1 MLDCKVLNWMLRGSI
16 EYNKIIREFD
26 KDLVSEVFDYDYRP
40 IILKITEYYS
50 RHKAT
55 PTINILKK
63 ILSEDELDHGFL
75 DLVEAYEVSDNEIGY
90 YIDQMKERYNKRI
103 VKRLVN
109 SCLEENSD
117 IKEVNKEVKRIVGKT
132 DRLYKS
138 DVFSEGRLKD
148 SVKTR
153 LDNYEFVKNNPNLKQ
168 GMLSGFVSLDD
179 YTWGLKNSEM
189 MVIGGASSSGKS
201 LLMMNMAINAYM
213 GTNDPVNG
221 VTGRKDGK
229 NVLYISLEMSKE
241 QLEQRVDANI
251 AHIPH
256 RGLMRGTLS
265 EADIQNWKKSLKFQR
280 DHDKVFYILDMP
292 RNSTMAEIEAKFEII
307 TGIFKPEAI
316 FVDYLQLMSPS
327 TGATGSDWM
336 DVGKV
341 AEELHEFCRKKDL
354 PVITAAQRKASAKK
368 SSGKYKDNVDL
379 EDLGRS
385 KMIGDNATV
394 VLLIGK
400 REDEDLREDIEIYI
414 VKNRDGPKGKVVLKK
429 TFDKSKIEE
438 LPEGWIE
445 DTGDENAV

>member
-16 EYNKIIREFD
+16 EYNKINREFD

-40 IILKITEYYS
+40 IILKIIEYYS

-63 ILSEDELDHGFL
+63 ILSEEELDHGFL

-103 VKRLVN
+103 VKRLIN

-265 EADIQNWKKSLKFQR
+265 EADIQSWKKSLKFQR

-336 DVGKV
+336 DLGKV

-445 DTGDENAV
+445 DTGDENEI